1 MGELIVRGI
10 SFKIPNSYGKY
21 LFEILDNIDITEFIW
36 SIGGGEAY
44 YVEAHQLDTSLLPT
58 GSIIDGKTLNN
69 IISKK
74 DYYLI
79 FADLKGFTKE
89 EDVREIETYQEF
101 LESKCQFVLLVVD
114 SSWIYIYSKDQ
125 DTIKQLH
132 SNAVAAK
139 YENINYLTDGNDT
152 LTTLIAF

>member
-10 SFKIPNSYGKY
+10 SFEIPNAFGKY
-21 LFEILDNIDITEFIW
+21 LYEILDKIEITEFIW
-36 SIGGGEAY
+36 RIGGGEAY
-44 YVEAHQLDTSLLPT
+44 YVEANKLDTTLLPS
-58 GSIIDGKTLNN
+58 GSIVDGNTLKN

-89 EDVREIETYQEF
+89 EDVREIATYQEF

-114 SSWIYIYSKDQ
+114 SSWIYIYSKDP
-125 DTIKQLH
+125 DIIKQLH
-132 SNAVAAK
+132 SNAVAGK
-139 YENINYLTDGNDT
+139 YENINYLTDENDT

>member
-1 MGELIVRGI
+1 MRGI
-10 SFKIPNSYGKY
+10 SFEIPNAYGRY
-21 LFEILDNIDITEFIW
+21 LFEILDNIEITEFIW
-36 SIGGGEAY
+36 RIGGGEAY
-44 YVEAHQLDTSLLPT
+44 YVEASKLDTLLPT
-58 GSIIDGKTLNN
+58 GIIVDGQTLKN

-114 SSWIYIYSKDQ
+114 SSWIYIYSKDP
-125 DTIKQLH
+125 DIIKQLH

-139 YENINYLTDGNDT
+139 YKNIKYLTDENDT

>member
-1 MGELIVRGI
+1 MRGI
-10 SFKIPNSYGKY
+10 SFEIPNAYGRY
-21 LFEILDNIDITEFIW
+21 LFEILDYIEITEFIW
-36 SIGGGEAY
+36 RIGGGEAY
-44 YVEAHQLDTSLLPT
+44 YVEKNELDTSLLPT
-58 GSIIDGKTLNN
+58 GSIVDGNTLKN

-89 EDVREIETYQEF
+89 EDVREIGTYQEF
-101 LESKCQFVLLVVD
+101 LGSKCQFVLLVVD
-114 SSWIYIYSKDQ
+114 SSWIYIYSKDP
-125 DTIKQLH
+125 DIIKQLH

-139 YENINYLTDGNDT
+139 YKNIKYLTDENDT

>member
-1 MGELIVRGI
+1 MRGI
-10 SFKIPNSYGKY
+10 SFEIPNAYGKY
-21 LFEILDNIDITEFIW
+21 LFEILENIEITEFIW
-36 SIGGGEAY
+36 RIGGGEAY
-44 YVEAHQLDTSLLPT
+44 YVEPNKLETSLLPT

-89 EDVREIETYQEF
+89 EDVREIETYEEF
-101 LESKCQFVLLVVD
+101 LESNCQFVLLVVD
-114 SSWIYIYSKDQ
+114 SSWIYIYSKDP
-125 DTIKQLH
+125 TIIKQLH

-139 YENINYLTDGNDT
+139 YENIKYLTDENDT